1 MAKTS
6 SISKVFVTGADGMLG
21 SNIVRELIRQGY
33 EPHCLVFPGRK
44 TGTLDGLAIKEVTG
58 NLLKPDS
65 IEEGV
70 AACDAVI
77 HVAASTAVWPGRN
90 PKVVNVNLEG
100 TRYLVEA
107 AKKAGI
113 KRFVH
118 IGSANSFAVGTATQP
133 GDEDGPYN
141 NWKYKSDYMD
151 SKYLTQQMLLEEHKN
166 HRFPVIV
173 LNPTFMIGPYDSGP
187 SSGRLLLS
195 VVQGNVPGYS
205 HGVKNYV
212 HAGDVAVAAAN
223 ALKTGQLGHCY
234 IAGNENMDYETFFRL
249 VCRVANVPFRLRYI
263 PYPFVLIGGFFGSVW
278 GRVSGVTPKLSV
290 GIARMSGMQQYYTA
304 AKAVRELGMPQT
316 PVEQAVRDCL
326 NWFEKNNYWSPHEE
340 YQG

>member
-1 MAKTS
+1 MSENKH
-6 SISKVFVTGADGMLG
+6 ISKVFVTGADGMLG
-21 SNIVRELIRQGY
+21 SNIVRTLIGQGY

-44 TGTLDGLAIKEVTG
+44 TGTLEGLPVQEITG
-58 NLLKPDS
+58 KLLEPDS
-65 IEEGV
+65 IAQAV
-70 AACDAVI
+70 ADCDAII

-90 PKVVNVNLEG
+90 PRVMNVNLEG
-100 TRYLVEA
+100 TRKLVQA
-107 AKKAGI
+107 AKKAKI

-118 IGSANSFAVGTATQP
+118 IGSANSFPEGTADRP
-133 GDEDGPYN
+133 GDESGTYE

-151 SKYLTQQMLLEEHKN
+151 SKYLTQQMLLEEHSK
-166 HRFPVIV
+166 HHFPVII

-205 HGVKNYV
+205 HGVKNFV
-212 HAGDVAVAAAN
+212 HAGDVAVAAVN
-223 ALKTGQLGHCY
+223 ALKMGQLGHCY
-234 IAGNENMDYETFFRL
+234 IVGNENMDYETFFRL
-249 VCRVANVPFRLRYI
+249 ACRVANVPFRLRYI
-263 PYPFVLIGGFFGSVW
+263 PYPLVLIGGLFGSVW
-278 GRVSGVTPKLSV
+278 GRVSGVTPKLSI

-316 PVEQAVRDCL
+316 PVEQAIRDCL
-326 NWFEKNNYWSPHEE
+326 NWFQQHQYWSPHEE